1 MNWMQH
7 GLQHVLTTGFPNSSA
22 STWSAPSSISH
33 PMVTKPTTFPDPMSH
48 HNLAPCT
55 PPPNLFFPPTL
66 HLDSCFQTLLMLKL
80 WTSLW
85 YARRLIWYFKCYPTT
100 WILECSSLGM
110 PFHFSRK
117 SITFKDT
124 ILPCAQRHCNSVFT

>member
-7 GLQHVLTTGFPNSSA
+7 GLQHVLTTGFPNSNA

-85 YARRLIWYFKCYPTT
+85 YARRLIWYFKWLPNN
-100 WILECSSLGM
+100 LNFGM
-110 PFHFSRK
+110 FFLRYAFSFLK
-117 SITFKDT
+117 EVHYLQEHHLTMCPKT
-124 ILPCAQRHCNSVFT
+124 L

>member
-1 MNWMQH
+1 
-7 GLQHVLTTGFPNSSA
+7 
-22 STWSAPSSISH
+22 
-33 PMVTKPTTFPDPMSH
+33 
-48 HNLAPCT
+48 
-55 PPPNLFFPPTL
+55 
-66 HLDSCFQTLLMLKL
+66 LLMLKL